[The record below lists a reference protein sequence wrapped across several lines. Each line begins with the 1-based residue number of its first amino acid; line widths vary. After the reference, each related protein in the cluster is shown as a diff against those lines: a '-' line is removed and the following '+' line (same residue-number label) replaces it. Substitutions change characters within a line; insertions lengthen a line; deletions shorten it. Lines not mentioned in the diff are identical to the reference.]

1 MVSVGA
7 SEDFLT
13 SMMNKPKELE
23 MGEKNR
29 NPSVKYYSELSF
41 LERRQKPGENLSF
54 AIWTKKFENLSAR
67 CLPFYIFLTMF
78 RVGSFSLVFVV
89 CRFYSILIYM
99 IWPFCPFLSLV
110 FSSPFWQRGKV
121 PKKVKTLKRH
131 WKACIRPARSKV
143 YFTSSCL
150 FSGLF
155 WTQVSL
161 FCLHYF
167 WILFMRRWHG

>member
-41 LERRQKPGENLSF
+41 LERGQKPGENLSF

-89 CRFYSILIYM
+89 CRFYSILIY
-99 IWPFCPFLSLV
+99 
-110 FSSPFWQRGKV
+110 
-121 PKKVKTLKRH
+121 KTLLSIPLLGFFVSVLEEGKSAKKSENLK
-131 WKACIRPARSKV
+131 KALESLYKTRQKQ
-143 YFTSSCL
+143 
-150 FSGLF
+150 GLLYLLMLIF
-155 WTQVSL
+155 RT
-161 FCLHYF
+161 
-167 WILFMRRWHG
+167 ILSNG